1 MTGTRKRKRKMLFT
15 FRVEG
20 EVKGKMR
27 PKATRMGGF
36 TRVYTPKAQV
46 QNENW
51 IRLEYQR
58 KAEKEDFTG
67 FGEKPVKVEIY
78 YCKRTPKGMPKK
90 RKAEALA
97 TRLKP
102 TTKQDLDNVVKTIL
116 DALNGIAYDDDSQVV
131 EIRAYKNY
139 AETDHTDV
147 SMTDD
152 VYACVENIGEED
164 TELCL

>member
-1 MTGTRKRKRKMLFT
+1 MSTKRIKEMQFT

-27 PKATRMGGF
+27 PKATMRGGF

-58 KAEKEDFTG
+58 KAEKEKFAG
-67 FGEKPVKVEIY
+67 FGANPIKVGIY
-78 YCKRTPKGMPKK
+78 YYKRMPKGMPKK
-90 RKAEALA
+90 KRAEALA

-102 TTKQDLDNVVKTIL
+102 TTKQDLDNVVKTVL

-131 EIRAYKNY
+131 EINAFKNF

-147 SMTDD
+147 ILTDD
-152 VYACVENIGEED
+152 VSDTFENIGEGD
-164 TELCL
+164 LSLCL